1 MKRNLSLF
9 AGILMVVIYLAFA
22 FLAKAGFPGRYSPL
36 QNWLSDLGSFQLN
49 PKGALFYNLGIVLA
63 GALLLPF
70 FSGLGACRLAGNR
83 TQNAMLLLTQIFGAL
98 GAFAMVM
105 SAVFPISVPGVHSIL
120 SAALYILLGT
130 AFGFSVA
137 ALRYYPRYPKWAL
150 AAGVLVAIE
159 DMLWGMVLNIY
170 IMEWVTVAL
179 FLAYVLLLAVETKRL
194 QGIQPPISRL
204 RQLAL

>member
-9 AGILMVVIYLAFA
+9 AGILLVVIYLAFA
-22 FLAKAGFPGRYSPL
+22 LLAKASFPGRYSPL

-49 PKGALFYNLGIVLA
+49 PKGALFYNLGIVLV

-70 FSGLGACRLAGNR
+70 FSGLGSWKLEGNR
-83 TQNAMLLLTQIFGAL
+83 VQNAMLLLTQIFGCL

-150 AAGVLVAIE
+150 AAGVLVAAE
-159 DMLWGMVLNIY
+159 DMLWGIALNTY
-170 IMEWVTVAL
+170 LMEWLTVTL
-179 FLAYVLLLAVETKRL
+179 FLGYVLLLAVETKRL
-194 QGIQPPISRL
+194 QGIQPAPSQI
-204 RQLAL
+204 QA